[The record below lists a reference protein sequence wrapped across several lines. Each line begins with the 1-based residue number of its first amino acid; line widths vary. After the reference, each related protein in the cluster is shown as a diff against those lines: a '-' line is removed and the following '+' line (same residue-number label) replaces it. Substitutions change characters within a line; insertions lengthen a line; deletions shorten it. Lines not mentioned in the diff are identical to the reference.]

1 MISNFISMA
10 IMTPAFSHL
19 LKKYYV
25 GYDQISGWKELP
37 IFKNKKRWEK
47 KPRDLLLI
55 PSEIQLPDM
64 ATH

>member
-37 IFKNKKRWEK
+37 IFKKQKKKMGK
-47 KPRDLLLI
+47 KTTRLTFNP
-55 PSEIQLPDM
+55 
-64 ATH
+64 